1 MVGELKKS
9 FFVKLT
15 KWGLNLGLRIPK
27 ELVRKYQLAANEEVK
42 ILKTK
47 EGFEVRKVK
56 AIEGSDNYSI

>member
-1 MVGELKKS
+1 
-9 FFVKLT
+9 
-15 KWGLNLGLRIPK
+15 LRIPK

>member
-1 MVGELKKS
+1 MERTEKT

-27 ELVRKYQLAANEEVK
+27 EIVRKYQLAANEEVE

-56 AIEGSDNYSI
+56 PIERADNYSI

>member
-1 MVGELKKS
+1 MEKAEKT

-27 ELVRKYQLAANEEVK
+27 EIVRKYQLVANEEVE

-47 EGFEVRKVK
+47 KGFEVRKVEP
-56 AIEGSDNYSI
+56 IEREDNYSI